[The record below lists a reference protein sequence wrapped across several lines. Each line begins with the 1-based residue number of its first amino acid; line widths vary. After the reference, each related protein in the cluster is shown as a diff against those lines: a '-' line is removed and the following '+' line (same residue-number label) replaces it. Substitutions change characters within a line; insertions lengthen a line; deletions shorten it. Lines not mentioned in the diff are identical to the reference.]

1 MSIVRVTRQ
10 RGKASLASFV
20 HAMISM
26 CNAAEFMGHRAYVDW
41 TSQPAELYRDSRDG
55 NQWEW
60 FLDEPMVED
69 APGDASE
76 WVYESPNWRP
86 DPSLCGVAI
95 DSRWELPWNTQT
107 PEAIATLRRIVPKF
121 LRFKRHIIDRSEA
134 LFARYNLNPQRT
146 VAVSHRGTDKGV
158 EAPIVPIERY
168 YPHITEAVSM
178 GMQVWVK
185 AEEGATAEKLAR
197 RYPGCVIMREFFAAP
212 STGKLSDAISDRS
225 GYDKGLDAMTML
237 YMMSRCRVL
246 LKNAGNLSD
255 LAAGMSIGE
264 TVCVQ

>member
-1 MSIVRVTRQ
+1 M
-10 RGKASLASFV
+10 
-20 HAMISM
+20 MSM
-26 CNAAEFMGHRAYVDW
+26 CRAAELTGHHAYVDW
-41 TSQPAELYRDSRDG
+41 SGQPAMLYRDKRDG

-60 FLDEPMVED
+60 YLEQPMIER
-69 APGDASE
+69 APSDCPL
-76 WVYESPNWRP
+76 WTYQQPQWRP
-86 DPSLCGVAI
+86 SATG
-95 DSRWELPWNTQT
+95 WELPWNAQT

-121 LRFKRHIIDRSEA
+121 LRFKRHIIDRGEA
-134 LFARYNLNPQRT
+134 LFTRYNLNPQHT

-185 AEEGATAEKLAR
+185 AEEGAVADKLAR

-212 STGKLSDAISDRS
+212 SMGKLSDAISDRS
-225 GYDKGLDAMTML
+225 GYDKGVDAMTML

-255 LAAGMSIGE
+255 LAAGLSIGK